1 MTGLTPSPPRLSNW
15 STYANRK
22 LASTRQKTWKNIVR
36 HINMC
41 DACRNYLEKKK
52 VKEKKLQKKIRNKLS
67 YMSKILNADV
77 INAQS

>member
-1 MTGLTPSPPRLSNW
+1 
-15 STYANRK
+15 
-22 LASTRQKTWKNIVR
+22 
-36 HINMC
+36 MC